1 MRRPVWMI
9 YGANGQTGRRIV
21 AEAAGRGLRPV
32 LAGRNA
38 QAVRSLAET
47 HDCPWQ
53 SFALR
58 DPAEVARQLDGF
70 QVVLNCAGPFSA
82 TARVMLE
89 ACLRAGVHYL
99 DITGEI
105 MAIEQ
110 AAARHAQALAR
121 GVMLLPAVG
130 FDVVPSDCLAAM
142 LAARLPGA
150 KKLQLAFGGRFRP
163 SRGTARTMLE
173 GLSTGAWVRK
183 AGRLRRVT
191 LAHKMLRVPLPGGP
205 QLAVT
210 IPWGDVATAWHTTG
224 IPEIEVYCALDAG
237 PVQLLRMLRL
247 LAPVLRLR
255 AVRAA
260 LWRMVPW
267 FLAARD
273 QRTSNDL
280 KNDATQPPVRAE
292 PCARPHRG
300 ASLWGRA
307 SDRAGRSVAA
317 TLETSEPYRLTVLT
331 ALGAVERVLDGQLT
345 PGFTTP
351 ARAFGHD
358 FILQFPGTRFEWL

>member
-38 QAVRSLAET
+38 QAVHSLAET

-58 DPAEVARQLDGF
+58 HPAEVARQLDGL

-110 AAARHAQALAR
+110 AAAWHARALAR
-121 GVMLLPAVG
+121 GVILLPAVG

-150 KKLQLAFGGRFRP
+150 KILQLAFGGRFRP

-191 LAHKMLRVPLPGGP
+191 LAHKMLKVPLPGGP

-210 IPWGDVATAWHTTG
+210 IPWGDVATAWYTTG

-237 PVQLLRMLRL
+237 QVRLLRMLRL
-247 LAPVLRLR
+247 LGPVLRLR

-267 FLAARD
+267 FLAARG
-273 QRTSNDL
+273 QGTSSDRE
-280 KNDATQPPVRAE
+280 KSARRALAGAE
-292 PCARPHRG
+292 SCTGLGRG

-307 SDRAGRSVAA
+307 SDYQHRRVAA

-331 ALGAVERVLDGQLT
+331 ALAAVERVLHGQLA